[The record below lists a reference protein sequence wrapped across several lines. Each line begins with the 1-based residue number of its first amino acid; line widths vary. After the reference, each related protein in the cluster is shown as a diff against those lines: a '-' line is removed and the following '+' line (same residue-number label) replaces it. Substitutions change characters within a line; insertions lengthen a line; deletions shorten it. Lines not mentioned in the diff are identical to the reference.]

1 LAELHLQNDLF
12 SETDSTKEQTADSR
26 KILPD
31 LKGLIKPQF
40 SENAH
45 TVLKKRYLKRS
56 VDGEILEKPGDLLLR
71 VAEAVA
77 SAEEKYEND
86 VEQMTIMFYNMMA
99 QKEFLPNSP
108 TLMNAGRELGQLS
121 ACFVLPVEDSMES
134 IFSAVKNT
142 ALIHKSGGGTGFSF
156 SKIRPVNDAVMS
168 TKGVSSGPISFMTVF
183 DQATETVKQGGV
195 RRGANM
201 AVLRVDHPDIEEFIN
216 VKRNMEKL
224 NNFNLSVAATDD
236 FMDAVERGTNYN
248 LINPR
253 DGSIIDSRDANEIFN
268 SIIDSAWNSGE
279 PGLIFIDRMNDA
291 NPTPHIADIEA
302 TNPCGE
308 QPLLPYEAC
317 NLGSVNVSAMAEP
330 NEAGTFILNWNRLD
344 RTVKTAVRFLD
355 DVIEINR
362 YPLEKIA
369 EMVAGNRKIGLGVMG
384 FADLLFKL
392 RIPYDS
398 EEALLFAEELMS
410 FIAEKGRKASI
421 ELAEE
426 RGPFPNFKG
435 SVYDNKHMPAVRNA
449 TVTTIA
455 PTGSISI
462 LAGCSGG
469 IEPVFALAFTRRNLL
484 DQDDELHEVV
494 PEFGR
499 TARDRDFFSE
509 EVFSSIA
516 EKGSCQGI
524 QEVPR
529 DIQRVFVTSHD
540 ISPAYHVRMQAAFQK
555 YTDNAVSK
563 TVNLP
568 ESASRKSVAEVFKL
582 SRRLGCKGVTV
593 YRDKSRDKQ
602 VLNLAKS
609 KEAEQASDLP
619 LPAIPIGP
627 RDRGD
632 VTSGI
637 TRRIRT
643 GCGKLYVTIN
653 MDENGPVEL
662 FSQMGKAGGCAA
674 SQSEAISRLVSL
686 ALRSNV
692 KPEAIVK
699 ELKGISCHRIVW
711 QGGNRILSCA
721 DAIGQTIEWY
731 IDEKMDLLSAKSTDT
746 IQSIEPV
753 FTDQTEAIDPE
764 ETKLSDDE
772 VVENLAGAC
781 PMCGGPL
788 KYESGCVACA
798 LGCGYSECG

>member
-1 LAELHLQNDLF
+1 MAEFHLQSDLF
-12 SETDSTKEQTADSR
+12 SQTDSKEHIVEENQPSIVFT
-26 KILPD
+26 
-31 LKGLIKPQF
+31 GLIEPEF
-40 SENAH
+40 TDNAH
-45 TVLKKRYLKRS
+45 TVLRKRYLKRS
-56 VDGEILEKPGDLLLR
+56 VSGEILEKPADMILR

-77 SAEEKYEND
+77 SAEEKFGND
-86 VEQMTIMFYNMMA
+86 VQQTTIAFYNMIA
-99 QKEFLPNSP
+99 KKEFLPNSP

-121 ACFVLPVEDSMES
+121 ACFVLPIEDSMES

-156 SKIRPVNDAVMS
+156 SKIRPANDTVLS
-168 TKGVSSGPISFMTVF
+168 TKGISSGPISFMNVF

-201 AVLRVDHPDIEEFIN
+201 AVLRVDHPDIDEFIN
-216 VKRNMEKL
+216 VKRNMDKL
-224 NNFNLSVAATDD
+224 NNFNLSVAATDE
-236 FMDAVERGTNYN
+236 FMDAVERGSKYN
-248 LINPR
+248 IVNPR
-253 DGSIIDSRDANEIFN
+253 NGVIVGSKDANEVFD
-268 SIIDSAWNSGE
+268 SIVDSAWNSGE

-291 NPTPHIADIEA
+291 NPTPHIAEIEA

-317 NLGSVNVSAMAEP
+317 NLGSVNVSVMTDRSES
-330 NEAGTFILNWNRLD
+330 GKFRMNWNKLEV
-344 RTVKTAVRFLD
+344 TVSTAVRFLD

-362 YPLEKIA
+362 YPLPEIA
-369 EMVAGNRKIGLGVMG
+369 EMVAGNRKIGLGIMG

-392 RIPYDS
+392 GIPYDS
-398 EEALLFAEELMS
+398 EEALLYAEELMS

-421 ELAEE
+421 DLAKE
-426 RGPFPNFKG
+426 RGPFPNFTG
-435 SVYDNKHMPAVRNA
+435 SVYDNKHMPPVRNA

-469 IEPVFALAFTRRNLL
+469 IEPVFALVFTRSNLL
-484 DQDDELHEVV
+484 DENDELHEVV
-494 PEFGR
+494 PEFR
-499 TARDRDFFSE
+499 RIAMEKDFFSE
-509 EVFSSIA
+509 EVFAQIA
-516 EKGSCQGI
+516 EKGTCQGI
-524 QEVPR
+524 LEIPR
-529 DIQRVFVTSHD
+529 DIQRLFVTSHD

-568 ESASRKSVAEVFKL
+568 ENASRKSVAEVFKL
-582 SRRLGCKGVTV
+582 SRRLGCKGITV

-609 KEAEQASDLP
+609 KEAEKSDDVALP
-619 LPAIPIGP
+619 SFPIGP

-643 GCGKLYVTIN
+643 GCGKLYITIN

-674 SQSEAISRLVSL
+674 SQSEAISRLISL
-686 ALRSNV
+686 ALRSGIR
-692 KPEAIVK
+692 PEAIVK

-731 IDEKMDLLSAKSTDT
+731 IDENMHVLSLNNTNT

-753 FTDQTEAIDPE
+753 QEVDNPIISDTDLNDE
-764 ETKLSDDE
+764 E
-772 VVENLAGAC
+772 VAENLAGAC

-798 LGCGYSECG
+798 LNCGYSECG

>member
-1 LAELHLQNDLF
+1 MEDLHSQSDLF
-12 SETDSTKEQTADSR
+12 SGTEDDHQTLTRERETGTDPSELLEPGFT
-26 KILPD
+26 
-31 LKGLIKPQF
+31 
-40 SENAH
+40 ENALK
-45 TVLKKRYLKRS
+45 VLQKRYLKRS
-56 VDGEILEKPGDLLLR
+56 VSGEILENPGDMLLR

-77 SAEEKYEND
+77 SAEDRYDGD
-86 VEQMTIMFYNMMA
+86 VQQTTITFYNMMA
-99 QKEFLPNSP
+99 TREFLPNSP

-156 SKIRPVNDAVMS
+156 SRIRPVNDAVMS

-201 AVLRVDHPDIEEFIN
+201 AVLRVDHPDIDQFIN
-216 VKRNMEKL
+216 VKRDMDKL

-236 FMDAVERGTNYN
+236 FMDAVERGTTYD
-248 LINPR
+248 LVNPR
-253 DGSIIDSRDANEIFN
+253 DGKVVDTRDAGEVFS
-268 SIIDSAWNSGE
+268 SIVDSAWNSGE

-291 NPTPHIADIEA
+291 NPTPHVADIEA

-317 NLGSVNVSAMAEP
+317 NLGSVNVSLMVDRAES
-330 NEAGTFILNWNRLD
+330 GTFVMNWIRLE
-344 RTVKTAVRFLD
+344 RTVRNAVRFLD

-362 YPLEKIA
+362 YPLPEIS
-369 EMVAGNRKIGLGVMG
+369 EMVSGNRKIGLGVMG

-392 RIPYDS
+392 GIPYDS

-410 FIAEKGRKASI
+410 FVAEKGRKASMD
-421 ELAEE
+421 LAKE

-435 SVYDNKHMPAVRNA
+435 SVYDNRHMPPVRNA

-455 PTGSISI
+455 PTGSIGI
-462 LAGCSGG
+462 LAGCSSG

-484 DQDDELHEVV
+484 DKGDELHEVA

-499 TARDRDFFSE
+499 VARERGFFSE
-509 EVFSSIA
+509 EVFSKVA
-516 EKGSCQGI
+516 EKGTCQGI
-524 QEVPR
+524 PEIPADV
-529 DIQRVFVTSHD
+529 QRIFVTSHD

-563 TVNLP
+563 TVNMP
-568 ESASRKSVAEVFKL
+568 EKASRKSVAEVFKL
-582 SRRLGCKGVTV
+582 SRRLGCKGITV
-593 YRDKSRDKQ
+593 YRDKSRDRQ
-602 VLNLAKS
+602 VLNLTRS
-609 KEAEQASDLP
+609 REAEKADDVTLP
-619 LPAIPIGP
+619 SVPIGP

-653 MDENGPVEL
+653 MDEDGPVEL

-686 ALRSNV
+686 ALRSNIQ
-692 KPEAIVK
+692 PEAIVK

-721 DAIGQTIEWY
+721 DAIGQTLEWY
-731 IDEKMDLLSAKSTDT
+731 IDEKMEMPAVDSGEA

-753 FTDQTEAIDPE
+753 FTEEPPPE
-764 ETKLSDDE
+764 ETPSAHDEE

-798 LGCGYSECG
+798 LNCGYSECG

>member
-1 LAELHLQNDLF
+1 MEDLHLQNDLF
-12 SETDSTKEQTADSR
+12 TGTDEKKQGETDGNEDRSCLS
-26 KILPD
+26 
-31 LKGLIKPQF
+31 GLVEPLF
-40 SENAH
+40 SENAQK
-45 TVLKKRYLKRS
+45 VLKKRYLKRS
-56 VDGEILEKPGDLLLR
+56 VSGEILEKPGDMLLR

-77 SAEEKYEND
+77 SAEENFEGD
-86 VEQMTIMFYNMMA
+86 VQQMTVAFYNLMA
-99 QKEFLPNSP
+99 KKEFLPNSP

-121 ACFVLPVEDSMES
+121 ACFVLPVDDSMES
-134 IFSAVKNT
+134 IFTAVKNT

-156 SKIRPVNDAVMS
+156 SRIRPENDAVMS

-236 FMDAVERGTNYN
+236 FMDAVERGTTYN
-248 LINPR
+248 LVNPR
-253 DGSIIDSRDANEIFN
+253 NGTVVDSKDANEIFN
-268 SIIDSAWNSGE
+268 SIVDSAWNSGE

-291 NPTPHIADIEA
+291 NPTPHVGRIEA

-317 NLGSVNVSAMAEP
+317 NLGSVNVSVMAEKT
-330 NEAGTFILNWNRLD
+330 ESGTFSMNWTRLE
-344 RTVKTAVRFLD
+344 RTIRTSVRFLD

-362 YPLEKIA
+362 YPLPEIA

-392 RIPYDS
+392 GIPYDS

-410 FIAEKGRKASI
+410 FVAEKGRKASMD
-421 ELAEE
+421 LAKE
-426 RGPFPNFKG
+426 RGPFPNFNG
-435 SVYDNKHMPAVRNA
+435 SVYDNKNMPPVRNA

-484 DQDDELHEVV
+484 DQGDELHEVV

-499 TARDRDFFSE
+499 VARERSFFSE
-509 EVFSSIA
+509 EVFARVA
-516 EKGSCQGI
+516 EKGSCQDI
-524 QEVPR
+524 PEIPR
-529 DIQRVFVTSHD
+529 DVQRIFVTSHD

-568 ESASRKSVAEVFKL
+568 EKASRKSVSEVFKL
-582 SRRLGCKGVTV
+582 SRRLGCKGITV

-602 VLNLAKS
+602 VLNLVRS
-609 KEAEQASDLP
+609 KEAEKADEVTLP
-619 LPAIPIGP
+619 SVPIGP

-653 MDENGPVEL
+653 MDEDGPVEL

-686 ALRSNV
+686 ALRSNIQ
-692 KPEAIVK
+692 PEAIVK

-731 IDEKMDLLSAKSTDT
+731 IDEKMETPSVISSEV

-753 FTDQTEAIDPE
+753 FTE
-764 ETKLSDDE
+764 EEPPIPPVLSDDEE

-798 LGCGYSECG
+798 LNCGYSECG

>member
-1 LAELHLQNDLF
+1 MIEP
-12 SETDSTKEQTADSR
+12 E
-26 KILPD
+26 
-31 LKGLIKPQF
+31 F
-40 SENAH
+40 SENAQ
-45 TVLKKRYLKRS
+45 TVLRKRYLKRS
-56 VDGEILEKPGDLLLR
+56 ASGEILEKPADMFLR

-77 SAEEKYEND
+77 SAEEKFGND
-86 VEQMTIMFYNMMA
+86 VQQTTITFYNMIA
-99 QKEFLPNSP
+99 KKEFLPNSP

-156 SKIRPVNDAVMS
+156 SRIRPMNDTVMS
-168 TKGVSSGPISFMTVF
+168 TKGVSSGPISFMNVF

-216 VKRNMEKL
+216 VKRNMDKL
-224 NNFNLSVAATDD
+224 NNFNLSVAATDE
-236 FMDAVERGTNYN
+236 FMDAVERGSKYN
-248 LINPR
+248 IINPR
-253 DGSIIDSRDANEIFN
+253 DGKVVGSKDANSIFDN
-268 SIIDSAWNSGE
+268 IVDSAWNSGE

-317 NLGSVNVSAMAEP
+317 NLGSVNVSIMVDMIES
-330 NEAGTFILNWNRLD
+330 GKFIMSWSRLE
-344 RTVKTAVRFLD
+344 RTVVNAVRFLD

-362 YPLEKIA
+362 YPLPEIS
-369 EMVAGNRKIGLGVMG
+369 EMVAGNRKVGLGIMG

-392 RIPYDS
+392 GIPYDS

-410 FIAEKGRKASI
+410 FVAEKARKASI
-421 ELAEE
+421 DLAKE

-435 SVYDNKHMPAVRNA
+435 SVYDNRHMAPVRNA

-484 DQDDELHEVV
+484 DKDDELHEVV

-499 TARDRDFFSE
+499 IARERDFFSE
-509 EVFSSIA
+509 EVFAHIA
-516 EKGSCQGI
+516 EKGTCQGI
-524 QEVPR
+524 QEIPR
-529 DIQRVFVTSHD
+529 DIQRIFVTSHD

-568 ESASRKSVAEVFKL
+568 ENASRKSVAEVFKL
-582 SRRLGCKGVTV
+582 SQRLGCKGVTV

-602 VLNLAKS
+602 VLNLVKS
-609 KEAEQASDLP
+609 KEAEKADDVELP
-619 LPAIPIGP
+619 SIPIGP

-643 GCGKLYVTIN
+643 GCGKLYITIN

-674 SQSEAISRLVSL
+674 SQSEAISRLISL
-686 ALRSNV
+686 SLRSGIR
-692 KPEAIVK
+692 PEAIVK

-721 DAIGQTIEWY
+721 DAVGQTIEWY
-731 IDEKMDLLSAKSTDT
+731 INEKLNPLTMKNTGI

-753 FTDQTEAIDPE
+753 LEKENAVLDITDANDE
-764 ETKLSDDE
+764 E
-772 VVENLAGAC
+772 VAENLAGAC

-798 LGCGYSECG
+798 LNCGYSECG

>member
-1 LAELHLQNDLF
+1 MAELHLQSDLF
-12 SETDSTKEQTADSR
+12 SKTDDVKEKVIEEGKPSSDF
-26 KILPD
+26 KD
-31 LKGLIKPQF
+31 LIEPQF

-45 TVLKKRYLKRS
+45 TVLRKRYLKRS
-56 VDGEILEKPGDLLLR
+56 ASGEILEKPADMLLR

-77 SAEEKYEND
+77 SAEDKYGND
-86 VEQMTIMFYNMMA
+86 VQQMTITFYNMIA
-99 QKEFLPNSP
+99 KKEFFPNSP

-134 IFSAVKNT
+134 IFTAVKNT

-156 SKIRPVNDAVMS
+156 SKIRPVNDTVMS
-168 TKGVSSGPISFMTVF
+168 TKGISSGPISFMTVF

-201 AVLRVDHPDIEEFIN
+201 AVLRVDHPDIDEFIN
-216 VKRNMEKL
+216 VKRNMDKL
-224 NNFNLSVAATDD
+224 NNFNLSVAATDE
-236 FMDAVERGTNYN
+236 FMDAVERGSKYN
-248 LINPR
+248 IVNPR
-253 DGSIIDSRDANEIFN
+253 NGTVVESKDANTTFEAIV
-268 SIIDSAWNSGE
+268 DSAWNSGE

-291 NPTPHIADIEA
+291 NPTPHIAGIEA

-317 NLGSVNVSAMAEP
+317 NLGSVNVSVMTDRCES
-330 NEAGTFILNWNRLD
+330 GKFIMNWTRLEK
-344 RTVKTAVRFLD
+344 TVSNAVRFLD

-362 YPLEKIA
+362 YPLPEIA

-392 RIPYDS
+392 GIPYDS

-410 FIAEKGRKASI
+410 FVAEKGRKTSSD
-421 ELAEE
+421 LAKE

-435 SVYDNKHMPAVRNA
+435 SVFDNKHMPAVRNA

-462 LAGCSGG
+462 LAGCSSG
-469 IEPVFALAFTRRNLL
+469 IEPVFALAFTRCNLL
-484 DQDDELHEVV
+484 DHNDELHEVV

-499 TARDRDFFSE
+499 IAKEQDFFSE
-509 EVFSSIA
+509 EVLAQVA
-516 EKGSCQGI
+516 EKGTCQGI
-524 QEVPR
+524 QGIPK
-529 DIQRVFVTSHD
+529 DIQRLFVTSHD

-568 ESASRKSVAEVFKL
+568 ENASRKSVAEVFKL
-582 SRRLGCKGVTV
+582 SRRLGCKGITV

-602 VLNLAKS
+602 VLNLMKS
-609 KEAEQASDLP
+609 KEAEKADGVALP
-619 LPAIPIGP
+619 SVPIGP

-632 VTSGI
+632 VTSGV

-674 SQSEAISRLVSL
+674 SQSEAISRLISL
-686 ALRSNV
+686 SLRSGIR
-692 KPEAIVK
+692 PEAIVK

-711 QGGNRILSCA
+711 QGGDRILSCA

-731 IDEKMDLLSAKSTDT
+731 IHEELHTSTVNNTDI
-746 IQSIEPV
+746 IQSVEPV
-753 FTDQTEAIDPE
+753 LEEQNAIVNITESKDE
-764 ETKLSDDE
+764 E
-772 VVENLAGAC
+772 VAENLAGAC

>member
-1 LAELHLQNDLF
+1 MAELHLQNDLF
-12 SETDSTKEQTADSR
+12 SKTVGADQQIVEEGS
-26 KILPD
+26 ISSGLT
-31 LKGLIKPQF
+31 GLIEPQF
-40 SENAH
+40 SKNAN

-56 VDGEILEKPGDLLLR
+56 VSGEILEKPADMLLR

-77 SAEEKYEND
+77 SAEEKFEND
-86 VEQMTIMFYNMMA
+86 VQKMTITFYNMMA
-99 QKEFLPNSP
+99 NKEFLPNSP

-156 SKIRPVNDAVMS
+156 SKIRPVNDTVMS
-168 TKGVSSGPISFMTVF
+168 TSGISSGPISFMTVF

-216 VKRNMEKL
+216 VKRNMDKL

-248 LINPR
+248 IVNPR
-253 DGSIIDSRDANEIFN
+253 NGVVVDSRDANKTFDD
-268 SIIDSAWNSGE
+268 IIDSAWNSGE
-279 PGLIFIDRMNDA
+279 PGLIFIDRVNDA

-317 NLGSVNVSAMAEP
+317 NLGSVNVSVM
-330 NEAGTFILNWNRLD
+330 TD
-344 RTVKTAVRFLD
+344 RSETGKFTMDWTKLEKTVKNAIRFLD

-362 YPLEKIA
+362 YPLPEIA
-369 EMVAGNRKIGLGVMG
+369 DMVAGNRKIGLGVMG

-392 RIPYDS
+392 GIPYDS

-410 FIAEKGRKASI
+410 FVAEKARRASFD
-421 ELAEE
+421 LAKE

-435 SVYDNKHMPAVRNA
+435 SVFDNKHMPAVRNA

-469 IEPVFALAFTRRNLL
+469 VEPVFALAFTRRNLL
-484 DQDDELHEVV
+484 DQDDELYEIV
-494 PEFGR
+494 PEF
-499 TARDRDFFSE
+499 ARIAREQNFLSD
-509 EVFSSIA
+509 EVYAKVA

-524 QEVPR
+524 LDIPR
-529 DIQRVFVTSHD
+529 DVQRIFVTSHD

-568 ESASRKSVAEVFKL
+568 ETASRKSVAEVFKL
-582 SRRLGCKGVTV
+582 ARRLGCKGITV

-609 KEAEQASDLP
+609 KEAEKVDEVSLP
-619 LPAIPIGP
+619 SVPIGP

-686 ALRSNV
+686 ALRSNIR
-692 KPEAIVK
+692 PDAIVK

-721 DAIGQTIEWY
+721 DAIGQTLEWY
-731 IDEKMDLLSAKSTDT
+731 INEKIHAFSVKSTDT
-746 IQSIEPV
+746 IQSVEPV
-753 FTDQTEAIDPE
+753 SIEE
-764 ETKLSDDE
+764 ETDEDVSNFNDEE

-781 PMCGGPL
+781 PTCGGPL

-798 LGCGYSECG
+798 LNCGYSECG